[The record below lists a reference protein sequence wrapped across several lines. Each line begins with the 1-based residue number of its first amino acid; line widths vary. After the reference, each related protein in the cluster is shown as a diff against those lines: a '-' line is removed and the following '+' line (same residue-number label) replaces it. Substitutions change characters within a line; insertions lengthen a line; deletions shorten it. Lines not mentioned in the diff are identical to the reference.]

1 MWMILD
7 KEEALSSPWY
17 RNKPCTKAANWDFE
31 HDIWYSLDH
40 LDQKI
45 LWFSSFLQNLIEC
58 LLLFVKKKLPPLS
71 PTYLHSAPLAFG
83 HHVTISFHNQ
93 QLMKDNSDNQ
103 LTNVIYF
110 AIEKGDEDCRN
121 NSLDAPE
128 QVLCQWCCNIYK
140 MKRKKFLHILT
151 DSNLSSFCT
160 YFHSRQT
167 TQFSSLLL
175 YFDRVIP
182 LIRPPM
188 ISRWNVSSPRVL
200 FVCVLDWRS
209 ISLNHNMKWSAS
221 CRSNIEYF

>member
-1 MWMILD
+1 M
-7 KEEALSSPWY
+7 
-17 RNKPCTKAANWDFE
+17 
-31 HDIWYSLDH
+31 
-40 LDQKI
+40 
-45 LWFSSFLQNLIEC
+45 
-58 LLLFVKKKLPPLS
+58 
-71 PTYLHSAPLAFG
+71 
-83 HHVTISFHNQ
+83 TIN
-93 QLMKDNSDNQ
+93 DNQ
-103 LTNVIYF
+103 WTNMIYF

-121 NSLDAPE
+121 HSLDAPE

-140 MKRKKFLHILT
+140 LKKKNFLHILT

-167 TQFSSLLL
+167 TQFSSLVL

-209 ISLNHNMKWSAS
+209 TLLNHNMKWSAS
-221 CRSNIEYF
+221 CRSNIEYLESLAFAVLCLTDLYPRKSFITKKKRFWITWENTCSSPWELHQCHRWWTAFSCSTWTCSAARQFLVRSQGLGQTDHRSQVVFWSD

>member
-1 MWMILD
+1 M
-7 KEEALSSPWY
+7 
-17 RNKPCTKAANWDFE
+17 
-31 HDIWYSLDH
+31 
-40 LDQKI
+40 
-45 LWFSSFLQNLIEC
+45 
-58 LLLFVKKKLPPLS
+58 
-71 PTYLHSAPLAFG
+71 
-83 HHVTISFHNQ
+83 
-93 QLMKDNSDNQ
+93 
-103 LTNVIYF
+103 IYF

-121 NSLDAPE
+121 HSLDAPE

-140 MKRKKFLHILT
+140 SKKKKFLHILT

-200 FVCVLDWRS
+200 FVCVLDWRP
-209 ISLNHNMKWSAS
+209 ILLNHNIKWSAS
-221 CRSNIEYF
+221 CRSNIQYFEVLAFAVLFIKMIFFQQNHSSPKKEVLNHLRKYMQ

>member
-1 MWMILD
+1 M
-7 KEEALSSPWY
+7 
-17 RNKPCTKAANWDFE
+17 
-31 HDIWYSLDH
+31 
-40 LDQKI
+40 
-45 LWFSSFLQNLIEC
+45 
-58 LLLFVKKKLPPLS
+58 
-71 PTYLHSAPLAFG
+71 HSAPLAFG
-83 HHVTISFHNQ
+83 HHMTISLSTIDEW
-93 QLMKDNSDNQ
+93 QLMIINEQIWSTLLLRKGMKIAETTLSMPQSRFSVSDAA
-103 LTNVIYF
+103 TF
-110 AIEKGDEDCRN
+110 TKWKE
-121 NSLDAPE
+121 
-128 QVLCQWCCNIYK
+128 
-140 MKRKKFLHILT
+140 FHILT